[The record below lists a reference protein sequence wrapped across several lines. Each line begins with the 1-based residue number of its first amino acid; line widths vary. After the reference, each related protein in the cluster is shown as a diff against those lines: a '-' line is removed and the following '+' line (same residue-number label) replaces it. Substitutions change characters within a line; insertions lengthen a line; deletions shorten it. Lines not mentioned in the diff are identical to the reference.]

1 MGAGTLGPVFRAHDP
16 GEGRLV
22 AIKAFRLDLT
32 PDRAA
37 ELARALDELVTRGL
51 SHPSTAAP
59 LAAGVEGATP
69 WLAQTYVPAESL
81 DAALRQYGPAP
92 TAHVVTIVTHLAG
105 ALDFAAASGVLHG
118 SLHPRDVLVAPDETY
133 LIDLGVAPALE
144 RCGLRPPIRRPYSAP
159 ERVAGEPIS
168 RASDIFALA
177 AVTYELLIGQP
188 IAGTDDTASAAL
200 PDVPGADMPQLK
212 CLFAE
217 ALARDPAVRP
227 ATALTFASTFKTA
240 LGSASFRSTPAVV
253 TRQSQRITPTPV
265 LPLEPAPEVADAG
278 EAAPKPA
285 PVVLPVQQ
293 GTGAEIAIQASD
305 APRAASVDVVVPAP
319 AEAVEP
325 LLREQPE
332 ARPVS
337 RLDDLEL
344 APPGRVASR
353 DPRSP
358 ASRRVPALVS
368 LVLLGLVLGFG
379 LGWMW
384 VAKGNGTS
392 SSDSSGIPAP
402 AAPVRTE
409 TESVVTDTPPETVE
423 APAVPPPAGEP
434 APTPELSAESAAP
447 TPAREAPEPGAAAAL
462 ESVRTAVAPVP
473 GRLLVRSTP
482 AGASVEVNG
491 RSRGRTPLALR
502 DLPLGGH
509 TIVVSRP
516 GYQSERRRVTLTRSR
531 ATQSLQVPLRATAPA
546 AVSDERPDASE
557 SARAGNAGFIGTVLV
572 ESRPSAAR
580 VVIDGREA
588 GRTPLV
594 VPNVRAGSHVVRI
607 ELEGYRTWTASVRVV
622 AGERRRVAASLEEMT
637 R

>member
-1 MGAGTLGPVFRAHDP
+1 MFRAHDP

-37 ELARALDELVTRGL
+37 ELVRALDELVTRGL

-69 WLAQTYVPAESL
+69 WLAQSYVPAESL

-144 RCGLRPPIRRPYSAP
+144 RCGLRPPVRRPYSAP

-212 CLFAE
+212 RLFAE
-217 ALARDPAVRP
+217 ALARDPAARP

-253 TRQSQRITPTPV
+253 TRQSQRITPAPV
-265 LPLEPAPEVADAG
+265 LPLEPASDVADEG
-278 EAAPKPA
+278 ESAPKPA
-285 PVVLPVQQ
+285 PVVLPVEK
-293 GTGAEIAIQASD
+293 APDPEITIQASD
-305 APRAASVDVVVPAP
+305 ASRELAP
-319 AEAVEP
+319 SGDAVAPVRAEAVE

-332 ARPVS
+332 PRPVS

-353 DPRSP
+353 EPRSP

-384 VAKGNGTS
+384 VAGGNGTS
-392 SSDSSGIPAP
+392 PSDSSGVPALE
-402 AAPVRTE
+402 APVRTE
-409 TESVVTDTPPETVE
+409 TESVVTDTPSETVE
-423 APAVPPPAGEP
+423 APVPPPAGAPPP
-434 APTPELSAESAAP
+434 AAELADESAA
-447 TPAREAPEPGAAAAL
+447 TPAREAPEPGGAAAL
-462 ESVRTAVAPVP
+462 ESVRTAVAPVS

-516 GYQSERRRVTLTRSR
+516 GYRAERRRVTLTRSR
-531 ATQSLQVPLRATAPA
+531 ATQSLQVPLRAIAPA
-546 AVSDERPDASE
+546 AVSNGRPDASE
-557 SARAGNAGFIGTVLV
+557 SARAGNAGFIGTILV